1 MVTVLIVD
9 DSATVRTQAKHA
21 LVAAG
26 FAVVEAADGIQALAI
41 LEAEQVS
48 LTVCD
53 VNMPNMDGLSFLEE
67 LKRKGISAPVLMLT
81 TEAQPSL
88 VRRAKAAGAKAWIIK
103 PFNADVLVSAVKALT
118 AAAA

>member
-21 LVAAG
+21 LVGAG
-26 FAVVEAADGIQALAI
+26 FTVLEAADGVQALAV
-41 LEAEQVS
+41 LEVQAVS

-53 VNMPNMDGLSFLEE
+53 VNMPNMSGLELLEE
-67 LKRKGISAPVLMLT
+67 LKRRGIDAPVLMLT
-81 TEAQPSL
+81 TEAQPRL
-88 VRRAKAAGAKAWIIK
+88 VQRAKAAGAKAWIIK
-103 PFNADVLVSAVKALT
+103 PFNADVLVSAVRSLT